1 MFITNGLFAAL
12 VKPHR
17 ASHDPVSRLQC
28 ADDAVWNK
36 TVAAVEHEQAA
47 AMTRHCRQEICRGNL
62 ACAATCLEHVMQVAR
77 AEAALDTWLAC
88 STSPAC
94 SPSCRYLDIY
104 TIYTVS
110 TLSICCSTAAACSV
124 ERLACSDQCLQRR
137 RDEEAAAAEAARRL
151 SGTEQLAILASSAQL
166 PGLAWPLLVLCS
178 TLVW

>member
-1 MFITNGLFAAL
+1 MA
-12 VKPHR
+12 
-17 ASHDPVSRLQC
+17 
-28 ADDAVWNK
+28 
-36 TVAAVEHEQAA
+36 
-47 AMTRHCRQEICRGNL
+47 RHCRQEICHGNL

-94 SPSCRYLDIY
+94 SPSCRYLDIYTIYTIFWVSTRYLHYLHGIY

-166 PGLAWPLLVLCS
+166 PGLAWPALVLCS

>member
-1 MFITNGLFAAL
+1 MFITDGLFAAL
-12 VKPHR
+12 VKPHQ

-47 AMTRHCRQEICRGNL
+47 AMARHCRQEICHGNL

-104 TIYTVS
+104 TIYIFWVS
-110 TLSICCSTAAACSV
+110 TRYLHYLHGIYTIY
-124 ERLACSDQCLQRR
+124 LLQHG
-137 RDEEAAAAEAARRL
+137 RRL
-151 SGTEQLAILASSAQL
+151 QCGEA
-166 PGLAWPLLVLCS
+166 GLQ
-178 TLVW
+178 